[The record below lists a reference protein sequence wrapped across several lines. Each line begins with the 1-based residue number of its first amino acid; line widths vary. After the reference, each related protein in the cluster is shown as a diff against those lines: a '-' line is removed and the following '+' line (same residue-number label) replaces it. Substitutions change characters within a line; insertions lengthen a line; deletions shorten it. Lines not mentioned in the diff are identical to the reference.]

1 MPKSSERIWSMQSRK
16 FRIVGTSL
24 FVGVILIAVGAIGF
38 SKNPNSNK
46 PVLGQMSHH
55 DVSAPLKGMIAKPT
69 FSPNLES
76 DRSETE
82 MDAPEREGKGGGDE
96 EKRNATAPKIK
107 GPQAT
112 EDLLSQSKIQGVKSV
127 AAKSMPATSNSWDG
141 VGAGFYAPPDTSL
154 DVSRT
159 QVLQVTNVDMQAW
172 DKSGNVILS
181 SRPTNS
187 IFSGFGGLCET
198 TNDGDATAVYDRLND
213 RWVVSQ
219 FAVSGA
225 DGSSVPYLQCVA
237 VSTTSNLL
245 GTWNRYS
252 FDYSVFP
259 DYPKL
264 AVWPGAYYTTFNG
277 FGPSGTFYSGPIICA
292 YDQAAMLLGNSAR
305 QACQTLSVINDYSIL
320 VAGVEGTT
328 PPPVGTPAYGLEL
341 GTTSSLKSFRLTT
354 DWSANPA
361 VLTVTGPQSIP
372 VSNYSQACNGGVCI
386 TQSGTNNKLDSMADR
401 LMYRYVYRNIEGKAS
416 LLATHSVTSNKFSAI
431 RWYELADAV
440 PTATSK
446 PTIYQQGTFD
456 GQDSV
461 HRWMPSITSDK
472 SGNIALV
479 YSISSATRFPSI
491 ATVGRLASDTLGVMT
506 QAESIVHSGLGSQTG
521 GLTRWGDYSVIVAD
535 PADDCTFWAST
546 EYLPASGKFN
556 WATRIVSFKFPSC
569 GAPATVPT
577 APAAPTGVAGN
588 NQVTLTITA
597 PTSSGGSAI
606 TSYKV
611 TQSTT
616 AGGTYSDVAAGTC
629 TTITTAGTCTV
640 TGLTN
645 GTPYYFKD
653 AAVNTVGTG
662 AVSGASAPLTPVGT
676 ALTPTFST
684 PVVTAT
690 GFTVNVTNYN
700 ALYSF
705 TPTLIAGAG
714 TATPG
719 TAVGSTLP
727 ITVSGVTAG
736 AATLQV
742 ATSRTGYAPGTAT
755 VSGNALPVISS
766 VSAATTSRGTALTI
780 TGTNL
785 WGATAVKIGT
795 STTASTKFTVISP
808 TSIIFNTATA
818 ATGVVSVTTPGGTAN
833 GASITVTSVISAPGS
848 ITMSA
853 SSGGP
858 GTAITL
864 TGTNLGATTAVI
876 RGSKTVAF
884 RVIAT
889 NQILLSIP
897 SGLSTGT
904 FTVTTPG
911 GSIASPSY
919 SASSTNV
926 KPTVTS
932 GAQTVKRSNLAT
944 ISGTNLGAIT
954 SMTINGVAVTDYTVT
969 SATSIT
975 VRIPANA
982 TVGTSTIAIT
992 SPGGSVNTNSVTI
1005 N

>member
-1 MPKSSERIWSMQSRK
+1 MAMQSK
-16 FRIVGTSL
+16 KIRIAGVSI
-24 FVGVILIAVGAIGF
+24 FVGVALIAVGIFGVAR
-38 SKNPNSNK
+38 SSQSNK
-46 PVLGQMSHH
+46 PVLGQMAHH
-55 DVSAPLKGMIAKPT
+55 DVSAPLKNMIAQPT
-69 FSPNLES
+69 ISPNLES
-76 DRSETE
+76 EKE
-82 MDAPEREGKGGGDE
+82 LFEENAPEREGAGEAGE
-96 EKRNATAPKIK
+96 EARNATAPKVK

-112 EDLLSQSKIQGVKSV
+112 TDQLSQSKIQGIKSV
-127 AAKSMPATSNSWDG
+127 VTRQMPAVAKSWDG
-141 VGAGFYAPPDTSL
+141 VGANRYAPPDTSL
-154 DVSRT
+154 DVSQT
-159 QVLQVTNVDMQAW
+159 QILQVTNVNMQAW
-172 DKSGNVILS
+172 DKSGNEIMS

-187 IFSGFGGLCET
+187 IFSGFGGLCES
-198 TNDGDATAVYDRLND
+198 TNDGDATSVYDRLNN

-219 FAVSGA
+219 FAVTGA
-225 DGSSVPYLQCVA
+225 NGSSVPYLQCVA
-237 VSTTSNLL
+237 VSTTSDLL
-245 GTWNRYS
+245 GTWYRYS
-252 FDYSVFP
+252 FEYSVFP

-277 FGPSGTFYSGPIICA
+277 FGSSGTFYSGPIICA
-292 YDQAAMLLGNSAR
+292 YDQAAMLLGNNAR
-305 QACQTLSVINDYSIL
+305 QACKTLSVVNDYSIL
-320 VAGVEGTT
+320 VAGVEGST
-328 PPPVGTPAYGLEL
+328 PPPVGTSAYALEL
-341 GTTSSLKSFRLTT
+341 GTTSSMNSFRLTT
-354 DWSANPA
+354 NWSANPPA
-361 VLTVTGPQSIP
+361 LTVSSSKSIA
-372 VSNYSQACNGGVCI
+372 VSNYAQACNGGVCI
-386 TQSGTNNKLDSMADR
+386 TQSGTNNKLDSMGDR
-401 LMYRYVYRNIEGKAS
+401 LMYRYVYRNLDGKAS

-431 RWYELADAV
+431 RWYEFVDSV
-440 PTATSK
+440 PTASST
-446 PTIYQQGTFD
+446 PTVYQQGTFD
-456 GQDSV
+456 GADST

-472 SGNIALV
+472 SGNIAIV
-479 YSISSATRFPSI
+479 YSTSSSSKFPSI
-491 ATVGRLASDTLGVMT
+491 ASAGRLSTDTLGVMS
-506 QAESIVHSGLGSQTG
+506 QSELIIHQGLGSQTG
-521 GLTRWGDYSVIVAD
+521 TLHRWGDYSVIVAD

-546 EYLPASGKFN
+546 EYLPANGSFN
-556 WATRIVSFKFPSC
+556 WATRILSFKYPSC
-569 GAPATVPT
+569 GAPATVPP
-577 APAAPTGVAGN
+577 APAAPTGVTGN

-597 PTSSGGSAI
+597 PASSGGSAI

-611 TQSTT
+611 SQSNFSD
-616 AGGTYSDVAAGTC
+616 GTYSAVSSGTC

-645 GTPYYFKD
+645 GTAYYFKV
-653 AAVNTVGTG
+653 AAVNTAGTG
-662 AVSGASAPLTPVGT
+662 AVSTASAALTPVGT
-676 ALTPTFST
+676 ALNPTFST
-684 PVVTAT
+684 PVATST

-714 TATPG
+714 SATPG
-719 TAVGSTLP
+719 TASGSILP

-742 ATSRTGYAPGTAT
+742 ATTRTGYAPGTST
-755 VSGNALPVISS
+755 ISGNALPVISS
-766 VSAATTSRGTALTI
+766 ISSTTTPRGAALTI

-785 WGATAVKIGT
+785 WAATAVKIGS
-795 STTASTKFTVISP
+795 STTASTKFTVLSP

-853 SSGGP
+853 STGGP
-858 GTAITL
+858 GTTITL
-864 TGTNLGATTAVI
+864 TGTNLGATTAVV

-884 RVIAT
+884 RVIAN

-911 GSIASPSY
+911 GTIASPTY
-919 SASSTNV
+919 TASSTNV

-932 GAQTVKRSNLAT
+932 GAQTIKRSNLAT
-944 ISGTNLGAIT
+944 ISGANLGAIT
-954 SMTINGVAVTDYTVT
+954 SLTINGAAVTDYTVT

-992 SPGGSVNTNSVTI
+992 TPGGSVNTTSVTI